1 MAVRIVTLQTR
12 AVESQEGLKHLIRP
26 RQYRTMLGAVTR
38 GLGVDDCAFVQA
50 YVQQACK
57 YRSVPGAV
65 VWWI

>member
-1 MAVRIVTLQTR
+1 L
-12 AVESQEGLKHLIRP
+12 
-26 RQYRTMLGAVTR
+26 LGAVTK

-57 YRSVPGAV
+57 YRSAPGAV